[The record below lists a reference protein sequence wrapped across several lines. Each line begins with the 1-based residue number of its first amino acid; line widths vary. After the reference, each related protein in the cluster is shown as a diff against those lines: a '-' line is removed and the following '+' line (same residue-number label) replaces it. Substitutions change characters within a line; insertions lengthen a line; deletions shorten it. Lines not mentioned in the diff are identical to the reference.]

1 MKYRLKYTEKVK
13 ESFTAWAHDSEDNL
27 RVVHGMSLTV
37 TSSVMSVV
45 VSFQHKAL
53 QEFSAVS
60 FLNRRPS
67 SIENLGKN

>member
-45 VSFQHKAL
+45 QV
-53 QEFSAVS
+53 
-60 FLNRRPS
+60 
-67 SIENLGKN
+67 GKG